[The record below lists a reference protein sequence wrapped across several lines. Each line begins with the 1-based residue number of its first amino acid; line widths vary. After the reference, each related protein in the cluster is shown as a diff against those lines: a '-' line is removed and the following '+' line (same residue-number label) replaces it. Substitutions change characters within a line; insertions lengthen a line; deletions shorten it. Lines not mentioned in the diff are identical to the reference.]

1 MYREIVTQLIA
12 DKLMDM
18 QVVHDYYDEF
28 VEPFSS
34 SLMDDEEFFISVDGF
49 KEWLS
54 SYAED
59 DGTYVVNADE
69 AVANARM
76 AKLVAADKED
86 GLREYMAVNWRPI
99 AVEMFT
105 ADNEDARR
113 EHVHSLLTCS

>member
-1 MYREIVTQLIA
+1 MMGSHT
-12 DKLMDM
+12 
-18 QVVHDYYDEF
+18 
-28 VEPFSS
+28 
-34 SLMDDEEFFISVDGF
+34 SVRIWANIRV
-49 KEWLS
+49 KVEWLS
-54 SYAED
+54 AYAED